1 MSVKKNRKVKNAKL
15 KLEKN
20 SFDDL
25 NICDKHDF
33 SIDEISQ
40 IQKELLSW
48 YDNNQ
53 RVLPW
58 RSIAK
63 DEGDSNKRGYAVWVS
78 EIMLQQTQVATVISY
93 FNKWM
98 KVNYV

>member
-1 MSVKKNRKVKNAKL
+1 MSANKNTKVKSTKL
-15 KLEKN
+15 KREKN

-25 NICDKHDF
+25 NVCEKHDF
-33 SIDEISQ
+33 SIDEISK
-40 IQKELLSW
+40 IQKKLLSW
-48 YDNNQ
+48 YDKNQ

-58 RSIAK
+58 RSTAK

-93 FNKWM
+93 FNKWI
-98 KVNYV
+98 KVNHV